1 MPAAW
6 ALTVTVRSRTDGR
19 IDALDTTGDGRIDAK
34 DTTGDGKI
42 NAQDTTGD
50 GRFDAQDT
58 TGDGRVDVIT
68 GPSTARVGDRL
79 ALTEVHRFVRRELA
93 RAAADA
99 GREGGGGGGGGGGRN
114 ARALTM
120 TMTMAE
126 ELSPAGGSKQ
136 EEGECRP
143 PAVHGAGGAAQG
155 SC

>member
-1 MPAAW
+1 LGPNRNRPVA
-6 ALTVTVRSRTDGR
+6 TDGR

-50 GRFDAQDT
+50 GCFDAQDT

-93 RAAADA
+93 RAAAAA
-99 GREGGGGGGGGGGRN
+99 GREGGSGGGGRN

-120 TMTMAE
+120 TMAMAQ
-126 ELSPAGGSKQ
+126 ELSPVGGSKQ
-136 EEGECRP
+136 GEGECRP
-143 PAVHGAGGAAQG
+143 PAAHGAGGAAQG